1 MRYVNRFRG
10 LFVLSACLLSA
21 WASQVLASTAGV
33 FQFVAGDVRV
43 TLAEGNERPAAKG
56 SPISVGD
63 TVTTAKASMAQI
75 KMGDG
80 AIIVVQPESKLTVAE
95 FSYAGKEDG
104 TEKVQF
110 RLQQG
115 GFRSVTGVIGH
126 TNKGNYMIETPIA
139 HIGVRGTD
147 HESWYFPTATSLNGE
162 SAEAG
167 LYNKVNVGLTYI
179 QTSTGE
185 VAIAP
190 NQVGYAATALDRP
203 HLLGAMPEFFNRS
216 FQPRSARSG
225 SQQGTGAPVA
235 AQGSATQQSGGTGAS
250 TSSSGSLA
258 GFTAPRGK
266 EGVSFGETAVNPTIA
281 PNGATLVNVG
291 SDSTLGVNWGTWQ
304 GGLATVNGRAT
315 SGSTHF
321 IQADKLTTAA
331 QLAALPP
338 QVVTAT
344 YDYVSG
350 SGGVSGTAS
359 PTGKINALSV
369 GINLTTQT
377 VTNYSVNATVG
388 AQNWNATG
396 SGSFAQYQS
405 SPGISIDGKCSG
417 CVPGVGAPTAH
428 GTASGA
434 FVGNQAEGMITSFGM
449 KAANQSMS
457 GVGALS
463 RPLQ

>member
-1 MRYVNRFRG
+1 MRKASRFTG
-10 LFVLSACLLSA
+10 LFVISTCLLGA
-21 WASQVLASTAGV
+21 WAGQALASTAGV

-43 TLAEGNERPAAKG
+43 VLAEGSERPAAKG

-63 TVTTAKASMAQI
+63 TVTTAKASTAQI

-95 FSYAGKEDG
+95 FSYDGKEDG

-115 GFRSVTGVIGH
+115 GFRSVTGTIGH

-147 HESWYFPTATSLNGE
+147 HESWYFPSSV
-162 SAEAG
+162 SADGASTEAG

-179 QTSTGE
+179 QTSSGE
-185 VAIAP
+185 VVIGP
-190 NQVGYAATALDRP
+190 NQVGYASTALDRP
-203 HLLGAMPEFFNRS
+203 HLLDAMPEFFNRS

-225 SQQGTGAPVA
+225 VPQGAGVPVA
-235 AQGSATQQSGGTGAS
+235 AQGSAPQQSSSSGALTG
-250 TSSSGSLA
+250 SSGSLA
-258 GFTAPRGK
+258 GYTAPRGK
-266 EGVSFGETAVNPTIA
+266 EGVSFGETAVNPTIS
-281 PNGATLVNVG
+281 PNGATLVNAG
-291 SDSTLGVNWGTWQ
+291 EDKTLGVNWGTWQ
-304 GGLATVNGRAT
+304 GGLAVVNGRAT
-315 SGSTHF
+315 SGGTHF
-321 IQADKLTTAA
+321 IQTNNLTSAA

-344 YDYVSG
+344 YNYVSG

-359 PTGKINALSV
+359 PTGTINALSV

-377 VTNYSVNATVG
+377 ITNYNVSATVG
-388 AQNWNATG
+388 AQNWNASG
-396 SGSFAQYQS
+396 SGSFTQYQS
-405 SPGISIDGKCSG
+405 SSGISIDGKCSG
-417 CVPGVGAPTAH
+417 CVPGAGGPTAH

-434 FVGNQAEGMITSFGM
+434 FVGSQAEGMITSFGM

-457 GVGALS
+457 GVGLLS
-463 RPLQ
+463 R

>member
-1 MRYVNRFRG
+1 MRKASRFTG
-10 LFVLSACLLSA
+10 LLLFSAYLVGA
-21 WASQVLASTAGV
+21 WSSQALASTAGV

-43 TLAEGNERPAAKG
+43 VLAEGSERPAAKG

-63 TVTTAKASMAQI
+63 TVTTAKASTAQI

-104 TEKVQF
+104 TERVQF

-115 GFRSVTGVIGH
+115 GFRSVTGAIGH

-147 HESWYFPTATSLNGE
+147 HESWYFPSSV
-162 SAEAG
+162 SADGVSTDAG

-179 QTSTGE
+179 QTTSGE
-185 VAIAP
+185 VVIGP
-190 NQVGYAATALDRP
+190 NQVGYASTALDRP
-203 HLLGAMPEFFNRS
+203 HLLDAMPGFFNRS
-216 FQPRSARSG
+216 FQPRAVRSG
-225 SQQGTGAPVA
+225 VQAMSTAA
-235 AQGSATQQSGGTGAS
+235 AQGSAASPTGT
-250 TSSSGSLA
+250 SGSLA
-258 GFTAPRGK
+258 GYTAPRGK
-266 EGVSFGETAVNPTIA
+266 EGVSFGETAVNPAIS
-281 PNGATLVNVG
+281 PNGATLVNAG

-315 SGSTHF
+315 RGDTHF
-321 IQADKLTTAA
+321 IQTSNLTTAA

-344 YDYVSG
+344 YNYVSG

-359 PTGKINALSV
+359 PTGTINTLSV

-377 VTNYSVNATVG
+377 ITNYAVNATVG
-388 AQNWNATG
+388 AQNWNASG
-396 SGSFAQYQS
+396 SGSFTQYQGS
-405 SPGISIDGKCSG
+405 SGISIDGKCSG
-417 CVPGVGAPTAH
+417 CVPGQGAPTAH
-428 GTASGA
+428 GTATGA
-434 FVGNQAEGMITSFGM
+434 FVGSQAEGMITSFGM

-463 RPLQ
+463 R